1 MGLTVKMQ
9 QMLEAYGL
17 DRLFEEHRDK
27 FKEAAKRTHT
37 FVTLSFPEDSTIRR
51 DDVAE
56 AMVSMLEVNEEL
68 QGSLAL
74 SKLKQKYWATYF
86 AHYIVDKL
94 WDEIS

>member
-9 QMLEAYGL
+9 QMLEGYGL
-17 DRLFEEHRDK
+17 DALFDEHREQW
-27 FKEAAKRTHT
+27 KEAAKRTHT
-37 FVTLSFPEDSTIRR
+37 FVTLSFPDESTIRR

-56 AMVSMLEVNEEL
+56 SMVSMLEVNEEL
-68 QGSLAL
+68 QGALAVK
-74 SKLKQKYWATYF
+74 KLKQKYWATYF